1 MRVVIGGMVRSGS
14 TFSFNIAREVLLRSG
29 AVATASANAFPAD
42 WAKDSHDHF
51 ILKTHA
57 PEPAVTQEIQAGTVV
72 CICTLRK
79 PEDAIAS
86 WIRAFGFDLE
96 NGIHAVKEWLA
107 WYSTVFPQILTID
120 YAAIDQAPQSVIAK
134 IEQFI
139 TGTQSVETSRALAA
153 KYDKSVLK
161 SRLDE
166 LRDDTNTTNIG
177 FSYYDKETFFHRR
190 HISSLQSI
198 SASAALGDA
207 EIKKIRRELAAF
219 VDEHGE
225 LLVEQCAAAGDQP
238 LR

>member
-1 MRVVIGGMVRSGS
+1 MHRKPNPELIDDDAPEA
-14 TFSFNIAREVLLRSG
+14 TDKWFAKARPAVEVLPALFG
-29 AVATASANAFPAD
+29 NDTANELLKPKRGRPFSAN
-42 WAKDSHDHF
+42 
-51 ILKTHA
+51 
-57 PEPAVTQEIQAGTVV
+57 
-72 CICTLRK
+72 RK
-79 PEDAIAS
+79 EHVN
-86 WIRAFGFDLE
+86 IRLD
-96 NGIHAVKEWLA
+96 
-107 WYSTVFPQILTID
+107 
-120 YAAIDQAPQSVIAK
+120 
-134 IEQFI
+134 
-139 TGTQSVETSRALAA
+139 A
-153 KYDKSVLK
+153 KYDKTVLK